1 MGGETDNT
9 RGAKE
14 RHDLRSRKRLCRVC
28 LFVCLSI
35 HDARLVPHLGRTYI
49 TVLIDFISI

>member
-28 LFVCLSI
+28 LSVCQSMT
-35 HDARLVPHLGRTYI
+35 HV
-49 TVLIDFISI
+49 